1 MNIASGF
8 IDGSA
13 LYGATERDFQA
24 IRSYKDGQVDIN
36 VCRRCREK
44 GAVGA
49 LHTLLLQEH
58 NRIAQELARF
68 NPSWADTTLFLEA
81 RRALTAQIQHITYNE
96 FLPVVLGRE
105 ITNKDELHLVAGKH
119 YSGYSSTNRGGVYN
133 EFAVGALPAFMSML
147 PAGMMNDSVS
157 AEILIGTPGLI
168 KTYIPTREA
177 KNEWSEI
184 ALAIQRGRDHGLPAY
199 HKALNLCQPRLQS
212 VEGVKVTFEDLQKAG
227 LTEEAVEDLKKIY
240 M

>member
-1 MNIASGF
+1 MNIGSGY

-24 IRSYKDGQVDIN
+24 IRTYKDGQVDIN
-36 VCRRCREK
+36 VCRRCREV

-58 NRIAQELARF
+58 NRLATELARL
-68 NPSWADTTLFLEA
+68 NPTWADTTLFLEA
-81 RRALTAQIQHITYNE
+81 RRALTAQIQHITFNE
-96 FLPVVLGRE
+96 FLPVVLGQE

-119 YSGYSSTNRGGVYN
+119 YTGYSSTNRGGVYN

-168 KTYIPTREA
+168 KTYIPTRE
-177 KNEWSEI
+177 KDEWSEI

-199 HKALNLCQPRLQS
+199 HKALNLCQTRL
-212 VEGVKVTFEDLQKAG
+212 ETAKDAKVTFDDLEKAG
-227 LTEEAVEDLKKIY
+227 LPTESVEQLKKIY
-240 M
+240 L